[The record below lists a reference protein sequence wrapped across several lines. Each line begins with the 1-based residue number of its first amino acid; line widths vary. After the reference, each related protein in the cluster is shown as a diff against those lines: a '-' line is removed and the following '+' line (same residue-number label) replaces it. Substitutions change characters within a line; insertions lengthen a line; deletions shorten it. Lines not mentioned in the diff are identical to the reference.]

1 MATFLMKEA
10 DHAGRKKAKKNEAV
24 REKRQISGDWT
35 KYGKFMIKTTF
46 GDKSVTD
53 LMILYAERVAS
64 LKY

>member
-1 MATFLMKEA
+1 MQDGKE
-10 DHAGRKKAKKNEAV
+10 AKKNEAN
-24 REKRQISGDWT
+24 REKRRISGDWA

-46 GDKSVTD
+46 GNKSVTD

>member
-1 MATFLMKEA
+1 MQDGKN
-10 DHAGRKKAKKNEAV
+10 AKKNEAV

-46 GDKSVTD
+46 GDKFVTD

>member
-1 MATFLMKEA
+1 MQGEKGE
-10 DHAGRKKAKKNEAV
+10 KKNEAV
-24 REKRQISGDWT
+24 REKRRISGDWT
-35 KYGKFMIKTTF
+35 KYGKFMVKTTF